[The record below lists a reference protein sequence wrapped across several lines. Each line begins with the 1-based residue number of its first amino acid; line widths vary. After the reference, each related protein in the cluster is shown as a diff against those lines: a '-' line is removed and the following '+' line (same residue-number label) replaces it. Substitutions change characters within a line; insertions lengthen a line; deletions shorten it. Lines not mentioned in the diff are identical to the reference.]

1 VAANLPLHD
10 DDGDSGTYVRSSP
23 QGSSVEESND
33 MLTDHPPAILTV
45 KLSRT
50 ATHHTASSSCP
61 HNNSNNNN
69 NHLLLQQHLELP
81 LGHAM
86 IKIDKMTCGPLFFNE
101 TRQHLSGPEMPFTRV
116 RRTHCT

>member
-1 VAANLPLHD
+1 
-10 DDGDSGTYVRSSP
+10 
-23 QGSSVEESND
+23 
-33 MLTDHPPAILTV
+33 MLADHPPAILTV

-50 ATHHTASSSCP
+50 ATHHTASACP
-61 HNNSNNNN
+61 HNNNNSRSRNNN
-69 NHLLLQQHLELP
+69 NHLQHLELP

-116 RRTHCT
+116 SGQGRTLVALVSFPVDRLS